1 MRSRRI
7 LTFRADAPLRS
18 RAVREQAAIF
28 VGGCLGA
35 LARAGL
41 AQALPP
47 DPGAWPWATFLANV
61 AGAALLGWA
70 VTRPWER
77 QPRGHERRLLVGTGF
92 CGALTTFSTLQLE
105 LLKLLDRGDWA
116 LALSY
121 GGASVL
127 AGLGAMALTTSL
139 ALRGRAAR

>member
-1 MRSRRI
+1 M
-7 LTFRADAPLRS
+7 
-18 RAVREQAAIF
+18 REQAAIF

-47 DPGAWPWATFLANV
+47 DPGTWPWATFLANV

-77 QPRGHERRLLVGTGF
+77 LPHGHERRLLVGTGF

-116 LALSY
+116 FALAY
-121 GGASVL
+121 GGASLL
-127 AGLGAMALTTSL
+127 AGLGAMLLATSL
-139 ALRGRAAR
+139 TPRGRAAR

>member
-1 MRSRRI
+1 
-7 LTFRADAPLRS
+7 
-18 RAVREQAAIF
+18 VREQAAIF

-41 AQALPP
+41 TQALPP
-47 DPGAWPWATFLANV
+47 DQGRWPWATFLANV

-77 QPRGHERRLLVGTGF
+77 LPRGHERRLFVGTGF

-105 LLKLLDRGDWA
+105 LLTLIDGGDWA
-116 LALSY
+116 LALAY
-121 GGASVL
+121 AGASLL
-127 AGLGAMALTTSL
+127 AGLGALLLTTNL
-139 ALRGRAAR
+139 ALRGGPAR